1 MFRRWKMNI
10 KVKNLKTGEEKQ
22 FNHKIWVKKLIKKG
36 RIRPE
41 EREKYYENPSELVE
55 RLNIFKKI
63 EFLEYIIVK

>member
-1 MFRRWKMNI
+1 MNI
-10 KVKNLKTGEEKQ
+10 KVKNLKTAEEKQ
-22 FNHKIWVKKLIKKG
+22 FNHKILIKKLVKRG
-36 RIRPE
+36 RIKPE